1 MSCLIDLSPRG
12 SGKCV
17 GPRFAC
23 LQTKRCALLRSVCY
37 PCQLLANC
45 RGLLTVPLSHFDA
58 LAPGASFQPSSSAL
72 VGVIDAS
79 NPFVQSA
86 LGALRSERNPC
97 SYAAEQFRPWPP
109 STPAPGSP
117 CSAWAGCAS
126 RFRCALSPRGSGY
139 RLWGLVPTLDRDFIH
154 SRGECSPVLF
164 RRLASPRRL
173 NSSAAFG
180 STPQAA
186 SGHRYISTTGRVGRS
201 RSERNPAQLLT
212 SRNVTASERSV
223 AWLSHQ
229 AHQYHESRPDAKLPL
244 RVFILAA
251 PREILVVPRMTT
263 RGGGGTWSVPN
274 PDIRSF
280 RAVCQLLRVSR
291 FSGRLRDR
299 KSVV

>member
-1 MSCLIDLSPRG
+1 MFRLGRL
-12 SGKCV
+12 
-17 GPRFAC
+17 RFEIS
-23 LQTKRCALLRSVCY
+23 LRSF
-37 PCQLLANC
+37 
-45 RGLLTVPLSHFDA
+45 S
-58 LAPGASFQPSSSAL
+58 
-72 VGVIDAS
+72 
-79 NPFVQSA
+79 
-86 LGALRSERNPC
+86 
-97 SYAAEQFRPWPP
+97 
-109 STPAPGSP
+109 
-117 CSAWAGCAS
+117 S
-126 RFRCALSPRGSGY
+126 RFRL

-280 RAVCQLLRVSR
+280 PSGLSAPPSLTLL
-291 FSGRLRDR
+291 GAAP
-299 KSVV
+299 